1 MDIDRK
7 KLIEKLKVIRD
18 PQERD
23 RIVWLLAGHEKDA
36 TGDTGKPVA
45 SQKNDPRPPSEQK
58 QNLPSMPAGVRQIF
72 AYLVPGFF
80 LFFGILN
87 LLQALMQILPS
98 GKVEEAIP
106 QLIMGGILLLFGIT
120 SLIKVRK
127 KSTWT
132 DQNIETEEPSQ

>member
-7 KLIEKLKVIRD
+7 KLIEKLKSVKN

-23 RIVWLLAGHEKDA
+23 RIIWLLAGHEKDA
-36 TGDTGKPVA
+36 TGDMEKPVE
-45 SQKNDPRPPSEQK
+45 SQRTAPGPPLEQK
-58 QNLPSMPAGVRQIF
+58 QNLPELPAGARKIF

-80 LFFGILN
+80 LFFGIMN

-98 GKVEEAIP
+98 GKVEAAMP
-106 QLIMGGILLLFGIT
+106 QLIMGVILLLFGIT
-120 SLIKVRK
+120 TLIKVRK

-132 DQNIETEEPSQ
+132 DQNIKPEESS